1 MGFKKGWKAYKA
13 QQRKTKSKRKSSPK
27 PKSKGS
33 TRRST
38 RSSNPGGG
46 VRTEKLGGLFKRI
59 KSAFNLTAA
68 AQGAA
73 VYPGMDFED
82 KLELALARHTGIYEP
97 GGVGGLDFNV
107 DRCLETYKGIATEIV
122 VQYFDSKTRHFG
134 NISKGKLLDIA
145 EELLPI
151 AQAHEDAKRAPDYLT
166 QAARNYH
173 KYTQG
178 YDMQDYPWGSWNFER
193 MKPYATIKIVR
204 AVGNKTGFIPF
215 INKHLPKGL
224 NL

>member
-46 VRTEKLGGLFKRI
+46 ARTQKMGALFKKLKAI
-59 KSAFNLTAA
+59 FNLSSG
-68 AQGAA
+68 AQGAYVNSGSLDGA
-73 VYPGMDFED
+73 
-82 KLELALARHTGIYEP
+82 LRNALARYTGVMLYDTGLTKFDTDFAKDNWAGMASEI
-97 GGVGGLDFNV
+97 GVQW
-107 DRCLETYKGIATEIV
+107 I
-122 VQYFDSKTRHFG
+122 DSKTRHFG
-134 NISKGKLLDIA
+134 NMSRGKLLDIV
-145 EELLPI
+145 EEAVPI
-151 AQAHEDAKRAPDYLT
+151 IMAHEDAKGAPDYMT

-178 YDMQDYPWGSWNFER
+178 YDMLDGSFGTWNFDR
-193 MKPYATIKIVR
+193 MKPYATVKGVRIV
-204 AVGNKTGFIPF
+204 ANKLGIIPW
-215 INKHLPKGL
+215 INKRLPKGI